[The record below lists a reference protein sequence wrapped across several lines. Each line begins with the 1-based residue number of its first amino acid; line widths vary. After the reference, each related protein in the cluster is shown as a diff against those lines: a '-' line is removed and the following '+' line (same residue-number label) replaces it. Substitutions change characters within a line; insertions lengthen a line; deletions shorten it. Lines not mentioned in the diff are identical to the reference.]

1 MERAMWSAVSGMRA
15 SEVSLD
21 NIANNLANINTTAFK
36 PGRVAFQDMLYTTLV
51 APGAANGDS
60 EIPGGIQLGH
70 GTKVAEVSKDF
81 QQGALKETGRD
92 LDLAIEGE
100 GFFEVLL
107 PDGSSA
113 FTRDGSFRATSTG
126 EVVTVEGYRVTNFPT
141 IASGTTDVTIAPD
154 GSVTTLVNGVSVA
167 GQTLSLARF
176 ANPSGLRAIGHNLYV
191 ESDASG
197 TAQTGLAPGSSG
209 MGTLMQR
216 YLETSS
222 VNAAEELVNMI
233 LTQRAYEANSKAIK
247 ATDEMSTM
255 ANNIRR

>member
-1 MERAMWSAVSGMRA
+1 MRA

-51 APGAANGDS
+51 APGATNGDG
-60 EIPGGIQLGH
+60 EIPSGIQLGH
-70 GTKVAEVSKDF
+70 GTKVGEVAKQF
-81 QQGALKETGRD
+81 TQGGLKETGGD

-113 FTRDGSFRATSTG
+113 YTRDGSFRASSTG
-126 EVVTVEGYRVTNFPT
+126 DVVTVEGYRVANFPSIPTGTTEVT
-141 IASGTTDVTIAPD
+141 IASD
-154 GSVTTLVNGVSVA
+154 GSVTMMVNGSTVS
-167 GQTLSLARF
+167 GEQLSLSRF
-176 ANPSGLRAIGHNLYV
+176 TNPEGLRGLGHNLYA
-191 ESDASG
+191 ETPSSG
-197 TAQTGLAPGSSG
+197 AAETGLVPGENG
-209 MGTLMQR
+209 MGLVMQR

-233 LTQRAYEANSKAIK
+233 LTQRAYEANSKAIQ
-247 ATDEMSTM
+247 AGDEMSSM
-255 ANNIRR
+255 ANNLQR

>member
-1 MERAMWSAVSGMRA
+1 MERAMWSAVSGMKA

-51 APGAANGDS
+51 TPGAANGDS

-81 QQGALKETGRD
+81 QQGALKETGGD

-100 GFFEVLL
+100 GFFEVLM
-107 PDGSSA
+107 PDGTSA
-113 FTRDGSFRATSTG
+113 YTRDGSFRATSTG
-126 EVVTVEGYRVTNFPT
+126 EVVTVEGYRVANFPALST
-141 IASGTTDVTIAPD
+141 GTTEITIAPD
-154 GSVTTLVNGVSVA
+154 GSVTTMVNGTPVT
-167 GQTLSLARF
+167 GQSLTLSRF
-176 ANPSGLRAIGHNLYV
+176 TNPSGLRGIGHNLYLPT
-191 ESDASG
+191 DASG
-197 TAQTGLAPGSSG
+197 PAQTGLAPGQDG
-209 MGTLMQR
+209 MGLLNQR
-216 YLETSS
+216 YLETSG

-247 ATDEMSTM
+247 ATDDMSNM
-255 ANNIRR
+255 ANNLRR